1 MEGNGNTRLA
11 YLAVKTA
18 ILWLWSVSVHTV
30 DVEAEVLD
38 ADPVVVYPQ
47 LDEGVEGDLKV
58 GQLVH
63 RVAHYQSQQAPD
75 GCLVGDDEQ
84 VVGLCL

>member
-1 MEGNGNTRLA
+1 MG
-11 YLAVKTA
+11 
-18 ILWLWSVSVHTV
+18 ILKYATHLELVLYQPVSVHTV

-63 RVAHYQSQQAPD
+63 RVAHYQSQQAPSQKRD
-75 GCLVGDDEQ
+75 VIIHF
-84 VVGLCL
+84 VT